1 MTNDLTAI
9 RAELSDGAYPI
20 GWGHA
25 TIISLCDETER
36 LRAENERLTRE
47 ASYHQQELNSLLKRS
62 RIRQDRAEKAEAAA
76 RAENERLRAAL
87 KPFADEAAYWFCHN
101 YTREDRPVEGFSGYQ
116 PVMTCGDLFNA
127 RAALGQEGDA

>member
-20 GWGHA
+20 GWGHD

-36 LRAENERLTRE
+36 LRAENERMRGALSNIIHTFTER
-47 ASYHQQELNSLLKRS
+47 SDGSLVTF
-62 RIRQDRAEKAEAAA
+62 
-76 RAENERLRAAL
+76 
-87 KPFADEAAYWFCHN
+87 P
-101 YTREDRPVEGFSGYQ
+101 GGYYQ
-116 PVMTCGDLFNA
+116 AMA